1 MPPKRS
7 SARRSGS
14 TPQPVGTDA
23 YFRDFSSPE
32 TNSPA
37 LPDVPIKHS
46 FAYGSS
52 LIPIVPRELSE
63 KPNLDLSDMAK
74 QIDVGIEAANERESS
89 KDLEDESEEEVRRVT
104 RSRSRT
110 SKSGSPIRK
119 RRLRDPTPDQVQL
132 LDSLRE
138 ASPVKSNHSP
148 PGRSTPTPP
157 PPVPRTLSP
166 TPSAVL
172 QPPTLQHLT
181 QDSQIYPSPLARF
194 GHRQPNQSPLGSSP
208 QAKSIDNESTVSFSV
223 ERDIHEDSLQR
234 THNHR
239 RKPRGKNITAPPRR
253 PSGLAF
259 PQETIEE
266 EDEESIAG
274 SSPKPER
281 PPSSQGEHKPSLEP
295 QPEPEPEPDPMSA
308 PTRTIIPNTI
318 RPKDSSR
325 RSPSIIEE
333 PVNPEDRLASKLSSS
348 LRKLPAIHLIF
359 AVFIMAVSVVA
370 VYSTNASLSGISH
383 RVSSCLSFGG
393 RQPYLPLNATGM
405 DAVNALNNQMMKLTA
420 QVTSLSK
427 DMKII
432 RSDVDNVAAQQ
443 IEASPIRVHR
453 ERPKINFLS
462 IGLGAIVDPWLSSP
476 TIGKR
481 LSRTAKFYYTV
492 AEWVGFAERPRA
504 PQHPTAALAPW
515 EDIGDCW
522 CSAPRAGMSQLSVLL
537 GRGIVP
543 EEVVVEHMPEGA
555 ALDIGV
561 APREMELWARF
572 KVVDDNKPSKRQSSW
587 FGSDEFSTDLEGV
600 KYPGQLTL
608 SETIMS
614 TLSLAYPSDP
624 EGSYSDDELL
634 GPDFYRLGK
643 FIYDPHGPD
652 HIQSFMLDAIID
664 YPSIRVDKV
673 VLRVKSNWGSEH
685 TCLYRVKLHGHV

>member
-1 MPPKRS
+1 MSAKRS
-7 SARRSGS
+7 AARRSGS

-32 TNSPA
+32 TSSPA
-37 LPDVPIKHS
+37 LPDVPTKHS

-52 LIPIVPRELSE
+52 VIPIVPREVSE
-63 KPNLDLSDMAK
+63 KPNIDLSDMAK
-74 QIDVGIEAANERESS
+74 HIEVGIEAANERESA
-89 KDLEDESEEEVRRVT
+89 KELEDDSEEEVRMVT

-119 RRLRDPTPDQVQL
+119 RRLREPTPDQVQL
-132 LDSLRE
+132 LDLLRE
-138 ASPVKSNHSP
+138 ASPVKSNHSH
-148 PGRSTPTPP
+148 PGGSTPTPP

-166 TPSAVL
+166 TPSVVL

-181 QDSQIYPSPLARF
+181 QDTQIYPSPLARF

-223 ERDIHEDSLQR
+223 ERDVHEDSLQR

-266 EDEESIAG
+266 EDEDEEAIAG

-281 PPSSQGEHKPSLEP
+281 PPSSQGQQKLSLE
-295 QPEPEPEPDPMSA
+295 PEPEPEPMSA

-318 RPKDSSR
+318 RSKSSPR

-333 PVNPEDRLASKLSSS
+333 PVNPEERFAYKLSSS
-348 LRKLPAIHLIF
+348 LRKLPAMHLIF
-359 AVFIMAVSVVA
+359 AVFIMTLSVFA
-370 VYSTNASLSGISH
+370 IYSTDTSLSGISH
-383 RVSSCLSFGG
+383 RVSSCLSFSG

-427 DMKII
+427 DMKIV
-432 RSDVDNVAAQQ
+432 RSDVDNMAAQRV
-443 IEASPIRVHR
+443 EASPIRVHR

-476 TIGKR
+476 TVGRRI
-481 LSRTAKFYYTV
+481 SRPAKIYYNM

-504 PQHPTAALAPW
+504 PQQPAAALSPW

-543 EEVVVEHMPEGA
+543 EEVVVEHIPEGA

-572 KVVDDNKPSKRQSSW
+572 KVVDDSKPPKRQSSW
-587 FGSDEFSTDLEGV
+587 FGSGESSDDLEGI

-614 TLSLAYPSDP
+614 TLNLAYPDEP
-624 EGSYSDDELL
+624 ESSYSNDELL
-634 GPDFYRLGK
+634 GPDFYRLSK
-643 FIYDPHGPD
+643 FTYDPHGPD
-652 HIQSFMLDAIID
+652 HVQSFMLDAVID

-673 VLRVKSNWGSEH
+673 VVRVKSNWGSEH